1 MTAPRRHRVL
11 VVDDDPGIRSF
22 LTGALEDEGYEVRL
36 ATNGNEALAVVNTL
50 SEWAPDAI
58 LLDLYMPEMDGWTFR
73 SRQLALDGPAARIPV
88 IVLTASRNL
97 GGRSDELHAAAVM
110 EKPFELDALFA
121 RLEQALSA
129 PSPEDP
135 PGQSSGDSPPAPPP
149 PAE

>member
-1 MTAPRRHRVL
+1 MKRPPRRIL

-22 LTGALEDEGYEVRL
+22 LTGALEDEGYEVRA
-36 ATNGNEALAVVNTL
+36 ATNGREALAVIQAL
-50 SEWAPDAI
+50 DEWAPDAI

-73 SRQLALDGPAARIPV
+73 TRQLALGGPAARIPV

-97 GGRSDELHAAAVM
+97 GGRGGELHALAVM

-121 RLEQALSA
+121 RLEQTLSE
-129 PSPEDP
+129 PS
-135 PGQSSGDSPPAPPP
+135 PP